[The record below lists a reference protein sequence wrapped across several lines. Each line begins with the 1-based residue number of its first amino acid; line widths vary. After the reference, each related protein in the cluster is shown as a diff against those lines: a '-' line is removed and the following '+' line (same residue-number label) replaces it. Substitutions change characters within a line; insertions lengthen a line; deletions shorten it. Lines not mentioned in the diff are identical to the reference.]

1 MVQNTHWHRQCI
13 ELTLTATEWLTLG
26 QWTCFFTCGPKLA
39 LRQPNDRKNLKRSLP
54 RKSLIC
60 ITPQD
65 LLTMSISLKTNLH
78 WENNKLPWNF
88 AISGQGDCS
97 CYFNRVCFLLF
108 SILTHPFIDFRIVFL
123 MQEQLGLFY

>member
-26 QWTCFFTCGPKLA
+26 QWTCFFTCGPKLT
-39 LRQPNDRKNLKRSLP
+39 LRQPNDRKNLKRLLP

-60 ITPQD
+60 ITPKIYWQCQSHQKQ
-65 LLTMSISLKTNLH
+65 TCT
-78 WENNKLPWNF
+78 ENNKLPWNF